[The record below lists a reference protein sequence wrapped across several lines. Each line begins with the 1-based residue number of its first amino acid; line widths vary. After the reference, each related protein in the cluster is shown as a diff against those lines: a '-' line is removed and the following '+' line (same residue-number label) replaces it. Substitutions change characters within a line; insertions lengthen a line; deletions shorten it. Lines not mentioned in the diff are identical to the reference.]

1 MTDLIPFSLQF
12 DTTIL
17 AGNVSPSSLEIYQ
30 RDFLA
35 YLDYATTP
43 DMALDPST
51 FARWRTHLVNT
62 TSMSPNTINRMMSAV
77 KRLMDAAAEQKYI
90 SYEVAESFKRV
101 RGVKSGAMKDRL
113 RVRNRVKIEPETM
126 RELLDSIDTTTL
138 IGLRNKALF
147 ATLASSG
154 LRVKE
159 LAHLK
164 QKQIIH
170 REDGYLLHLYAEEGK
185 NQEEDREAHISAEA
199 VEAIKVWL
207 ATRSVRSDYIFTSFA
222 GRGDTRPLAKSITPQ
237 GAWLVV
243 KTLAEPFVPDVKP
256 HDFRRFV
263 GTQLAKRDIR
273 KAQLAL
279 GHKRIETTAKYD
291 LREIKAGETDDLF

>member
-170 REDGYLLHLYAEEGK
+170 REDG
-185 NQEEDREAHISAEA
+185 
-199 VEAIKVWL
+199 
-207 ATRSVRSDYIFTSFA
+207 
-222 GRGDTRPLAKSITPQ
+222 
-237 GAWLVV
+237 
-243 KTLAEPFVPDVKP
+243 
-256 HDFRRFV
+256 
-263 GTQLAKRDIR
+263 
-273 KAQLAL
+273 
-279 GHKRIETTAKYD
+279 
-291 LREIKAGETDDLF
+291 